1 MSSGQ
6 YSVNSLNIKFKTSM
20 LRLDLCDY
28 TGAYI
33 AVKGRISVRGTN
45 DSNKRDKNLTF
56 KNNAPFRTCVSKINN
71 AFIENAKDL
80 DTVIPCIFC

>member
-1 MSSGQ
+1 
-6 YSVNSLNIKFKTSM
+6 M

-45 DSNKRDKNLTF
+45 DSNKRD
-56 KNNAPFRTCVSKINN
+56 
-71 AFIENAKDL
+71 
-80 DTVIPCIFC
+80 

>member
-80 DTVIPCIFC
+80 DTVMPCIFC

>member
-1 MSSGQ
+1 
-6 YSVNSLNIKFKTSM
+6 M